1 LCLRSKV
8 LDAKLILA
16 AANAADDKVL
26 PPEKEE
32 ELYSTALVKYS
43 QNLDPHWKTMPMA
56 FCDVRTNTYIDCN
69 LAFYVKGPPSS
80 LMGEDGVEY
89 VLGVPYE
96 IPIVVAL
103 DLEDDALTDNS
114 NDKGVANLSKVVPI
128 NPDDNN
134 FWEGSEA
141 LFGRRVILQ

>member
-1 LCLRSKV
+1 MCLRSKV
-8 LDAKLILA
+8 LDAELILA
-16 AANAADDKVL
+16 ADAANDDEVL

-32 ELYSTALVKYS
+32 ELYSTTLVEYS
-43 QNLDPHWKTMPMA
+43 QNLDPDWKTMPVA

-69 LAFYVKGPPSS
+69 LAIYVKDPPSS
-80 LMGEDGVEY
+80 SMGEDGVEY

-134 FWEGSEA
+134 FWEESEA